1 MTALGASLT
10 SSGFFSGSSS
20 SCYFLSC
27 SCWLLMVSRS
37 LAMKRSTITS
47 HSLLFWCFPCRM
59 RTSRVSIQKIIEIDL
74 AYLFPH
80 GITIS
85 MKSRGASVLQRAMVG
100 MFTYEASTT
109 ACLSDLG
116 SATINNLGYWNFLV
130 SWLVSV
136 PGIHLEEALAVHL
149 VYCPNL

>member
-1 MTALGASLT
+1 
-10 SSGFFSGSSS
+10 
-20 SCYFLSC
+20 
-27 SCWLLMVSRS
+27 
-37 LAMKRSTITS
+37 
-47 HSLLFWCFPCRM
+47 M

-130 SWLVSV
+130 S
-136 PGIHLEEALAVHL
+136 
-149 VYCPNL
+149 